1 MNKKNI
7 ALASIMGIE
16 FLGAAVYIFN
26 LPTEQAE
33 AKDIQPQSTKIYMQQ
48 DQGVRSK
55 VVEDY
60 IEENHEVSSQEQ
72 LDDMKVTS
80 NQFVKNPL
88 DNYSKDLA
96 KQAGVNDEAYNMYL
110 HAKEISG
117 DLHSIFK

>member
-16 FLGAAVYIFN
+16 FFGAAVYIFN

-33 AKDIQPQSTKIYMQQ
+33 AKDIHPQSTKIYMQQ

-72 LDDMKVTS
+72 LDDMKITS
-80 NQFVKNPL
+80 NQFVKNSL